1 MITTHPFLFNAI
13 VVLFIAFTSGWLVYV
28 MIGRRAVHLRKK
40 MIRLEKEKEQ
50 LRQHAQ
56 QLEEQLQ
63 TPYSINNTPV
73 ISLSSSVKIGK
84 TNDAGV

>member
-1 MITTHPFLFNAI
+1 MITTHPFLFNTI
-13 VVLFIAFTSGWLVYV
+13 VVLFIAFTSGWMVYA
-28 MIGRRAVHLRKK
+28 MIGRKAVNLKNK
-40 MIRLEKEKEQ
+40 MARLEKEKEH

-63 TPYSINNTPV
+63 HPYSSNNTPV

-84 TNDAGV
+84 TNDAGI

>member
-13 VVLFIAFTSGWLVYV
+13 VVLFIAFTSGWMVYV
-28 MIGRRAVHLRKK
+28 MIGRKAVNLKNK
-40 MIRLEKEKEQ
+40 MTRLEKEKEQ
-50 LRQHAQ
+50 LRKHAQ
-56 QLEEQLQ
+56 QLEDQLHH
-63 TPYSINNTPV
+63 PYSINNTPV